1 MQSEYDSI
9 SKEKSKTA
17 TELTYTEVISYNR
30 KNLERE
36 LQNEVSDDT
45 KQTQEVKAKRTAKN
59 SVFLDLFQDK
69 KNLLKLYQTLH
80 PEDTDATED
89 TLDIVTIDNVLTDN
103 LYNDLGIMAGNNRLL
118 LLLEAQSSWTV
129 NILIRILLYLAQ
141 SYHEYFERTSQ
152 SLYKST
158 KVKMPKPELYI
169 IYTGNK
175 GKKPD
180 IISLSQ
186 EFFDGADIDIEVRA
200 KVIYES
206 DTEDIINQYII
217 FCKVF
222 DEQRKLYG
230 MTEQTVKETIRICK
244 DRNILREYLI
254 SREVEVVTIMMS
266 LFDDEQIM
274 RTYLKDAAN
283 TAAYEADRATAER
296 MIKKG
301 KMSLED
307 IADCVPTLSL
317 EELKKIE
324 AEVMQLA

>member
-1 MQSEYDSI
+1 M
-9 SKEKSKTA
+9 
-17 TELTYTEVISYNR
+17 
-30 KNLERE
+30 
-36 LQNEVSDDT
+36 DDT
-45 KQTQEVKAKRTAKN
+45 KQMQEIKAKRTAKN

-69 KNLLKLYQTLH
+69 KNLLKLYKTLH
-80 PEDTDATED
+80 PEDADTTED

-118 LLLEAQSSWTV
+118 LLLEVQSSWTV

-141 SYHEYFERTSQ
+141 SYHEYFEKTTQ

-158 KVKMPKPELYI
+158 KVKIPKPELYI

-180 IISLSQ
+180 TISLSQ
-186 EFFDGADIDIEVRA
+186 EFFNGADIDIEVRA

-206 DTEDIINQYII
+206 NTDDIINQYII

-230 MTEQTVKETIRICK
+230 MTKQTVKETIRLCK
-244 DRNILREYLI
+244 DRNILKEYLI
-254 SREVEVVTIMMS
+254 NREKEVVTIMMS

-274 RTYLKDAAN
+274 KTYWKDMEN
-283 TAAYEADRATAER
+283 TLAHKKDRETAER
-296 MIKKG
+296 LIKKG

-307 IADCVPTLSL
+307 IADCVPSLSFD
-317 EELKKIE
+317 ELKAIKTE
-324 AEVMQLA
+324 LMQMA

>member
-1 MQSEYDSI
+1 MP
-9 SKEKSKTA
+9 
-17 TELTYTEVISYNR
+17 
-30 KNLERE
+30 
-36 LQNEVSDDT
+36 DDT

-69 KNLLKLYQTLH
+69 KNLLKLYKTLH

-103 LYNDLGIMAGNNRLL
+103 LYNDLGIMVGNNRLL

-152 SLYKST
+152 SLYKSK
-158 KVKMPKPELYI
+158 KVKMPKPELYV

-175 GKKPD
+175 GRKPD
-180 IISLSQ
+180 TISLSQ
-186 EFFDGADIDIEVRA
+186 EFFDGANIDLEIKA

-206 DTEDIINQYII
+206 DKDNIINEYIV

-222 DEQRKLYG
+222 NSQIKEHG
-230 MTEQTVKETIRICK
+230 MTKQAVTETIRICK
-244 DRNILREYLI
+244 DRNILKQYL
-254 SREVEVVTIMMS
+254 SSKEVEVVTIMMS

-274 RTYLKDAAN
+274 RTYAKDMERETTKRNVITMIERGRIKVEEVSAFFPEL
-283 TAAYEADRATAER
+283 TSDDVKEIERA
-296 MIKKG
+296 
-301 KMSLED
+301 
-307 IADCVPTLSL
+307 
-317 EELKKIE
+317 
-324 AEVMQLA
+324 VMQLA

>member
-1 MQSEYDSI
+1 MERVS
-9 SKEKSKTA
+9 
-17 TELTYTEVISYNR
+17 YTVSPTTDFRNR
-30 KNLERE
+30 GDK
-36 LQNEVSDDT
+36 VPDDT

-80 PEDTDATED
+80 PEDTDTTED

-103 LYNDLGIMAGNNRLL
+103 LYNDLGIMTGNNKLL
-118 LLLEAQSSWTV
+118 LLLEAQASWTV

-180 IISLSQ
+180 IIFLSQ
-186 EFFDGADIDIEVRA
+186 EFFDGAEIDIEVRA
-200 KVIYES
+200 TVIYES
-206 DTEDIINQYII
+206 NTEDIINQYII

-230 MTEQTVKETIRICK
+230 MTEQTVRETIRICK
-244 DRNILREYLI
+244 DRNILKEYLI
-254 SREVEVVTIMMS
+254 SREKEVVTIMMS

-274 RTYLKDAAN
+274 KTYWKDMEN
-283 TAAYEADRATAER
+283 TLAHKKDRETAER
-296 MIKKG
+296 MIKDG
-301 KMSLED
+301 E
-307 IADCVPTLSL
+307 LSL
-317 EELKKIE
+317 EKIARYVPSLSMGELKEIE
-324 AEVMQLA
+324 AEVMQLV

>member
-1 MQSEYDSI
+1 MSG
-9 SKEKSKTA
+9 
-17 TELTYTEVISYNR
+17 
-30 KNLERE
+30 
-36 LQNEVSDDT
+36 DT

-69 KNLLKLYQTLH
+69 KNLLKLYKTLH
-80 PEDTDATED
+80 PEDMDATED

-103 LYNDLGIMAGNNRLL
+103 LYNDLGIMVGNNRLL

-152 SLYKST
+152 SLYKSK
-158 KVKMPKPELYI
+158 KVKMPKPELYVI
-169 IYTGNK
+169 FTGNK
-175 GKKPD
+175 GRKPD
-180 IISLSQ
+180 TISLSK
-186 EFFDGADIDIEVRA
+186 EFFDGADIDIEVKA

-206 DTEDIINQYII
+206 ETEDIINQYII

-230 MTEQTVKETIRICK
+230 MTEQTVRETIRICK
-244 DRNILREYLI
+244 DRNILKEYLM

-274 RTYLKDAAN
+274 KTYWKDMEN
-283 TAAYEADRATAER
+283 TLTDKITHDKDRETAER
-296 MIKKG
+296 LIKMG
-301 KMSLED
+301 K
-307 IADCVPTLSL
+307 LSL
-317 EELKKIE
+317 EEIGLCVPALSFDELKKIE